1 MAHSTLVG
9 AVAKLVA
16 STGGLV
22 NILNEVDKPIEPD
35 CANGVTA
42 FSEASADDCFV
53 VEAALHSCS
62 DKGLGFLSSTDGFSD
77 VAYAQILVHCTQAPD
92 SPSDQHCLLSD
103 QARNT
108 LLKLIEL
115 GDPASAS
122 RRPAIN
128 FAKVL
133 NGCSHC
139 PLELL
144 CRLHA
149 AGLLQVED
157 YIALNVQN
165 PQAIAYLSRS
175 LFAACQL
182 RERSQ
187 HAEFTFSVFT
197 NALVGICYPELHSIG
212 ASKGVNKVCHAIL
225 ETLVQRLLKANE
237 DGQNL
242 TCCNVLSP
250 LLRNPVVNR
259 LSIRNFALELFS
271 SMLSYN
277 PVHKVTQ
284 AMSDHHKWNYKS
296 CSLWL
301 LEMYQKVMSLLTAQ
315 EVTDQLSKALH
326 SQEVN
331 WYMLLMAVSVY
342 LKFHH
347 DTTGCLTGLIERLL
361 KDAFES
367 LDMESLVGA
376 FLLARHTAQEA
387 PHFFP
392 PYASWFEKYF
402 GFSDTTYAGS
412 SKTFAFLMK
421 FLVDMVPFEQAKYLK
436 AHLQRPAYATVKC
449 RLLFQDYAALAK
461 TRLQDLEVSGHKG
474 STVSDDEEESIKL
487 RSEVEKALD
496 SFEDTGKVPRN
507 IIEASIFRKPYFT
520 GQFIPVLFEHRHFP
534 ERKEVVSKMVHAL
547 FQHGKISSAQY
558 DNFVSASKKSEE
570 GSTSE
575 GDMDLALTPFESLLA
590 QAKAAVE
597 KKKDCEDAV
606 LKVVAEIQK
615 LCQCKDEQTSD
626 TYCLEREEAPF
637 KEISDFLHF
646 VLNLC
651 LEELPSWAE
660 MVLLSLTSK
669 VVTLRALG
677 TFLWKLLIS
686 EEMSAP
692 AAPFLSQCLLQI
704 SLATEGE
711 SFEVAVHGKTY
722 SSIQEAV
729 FSELPLSSRKE
740 RVFFS
745 RIAVMYL
752 SLAGKLAGVT
762 LAPAYIPLTLLK
774 KLRFVLRRSESG
786 LFECQECRAAFQQCE
801 LSPIKDWL
809 QSAKPTTLEWVKLES
824 GISDNLNSLS
834 PIALRRDYLELV
846 SDSAGVRDMCFSILQ
861 VLVHRH
867 PVVPNSAQLQILLQN
882 LFLSSASALQGE
894 TMPIA
899 TRTLTQGFEISK
911 GSADQAEESLRFF
924 RIYCHLPPY
933 CLLVNRADH
942 CPSSESVALFK
953 SLINKFLVLCTEEE
967 SPGLILHLFRCLLQS
982 NLSQAHAIS
991 ILEECPLLTQRL
1003 IPHWKSLSS
1012 VLALESKKFEEV
1024 FRWLALMG
1032 KLFSQAEKLLKGS
1045 VEAGKKLCATSKP
1058 WLQGSVLAQSI
1069 NSLRS
1074 MPLHYSSLK
1083 PATQEATVQFLLVL
1097 CQKQAA
1103 SLDND
1108 LQKLLI
1114 QLLQANPR
1122 LCSSLDPANFEG
1134 TLFNKLLA
1142 PLEAFLCVLAS
1153 FRLLVDVLEH
1163 HEARNSCCIS
1173 TTLSIMAKIYKTNED
1188 LLCSPHVPAM
1198 LQVEGTSTVISASA
1212 RLLPVL
1218 KELPQDTLRLVPKA
1232 TVVKC
1237 PAYVQQLINM
1247 I

>member
-1 MAHSTLVG
+1 
-9 AVAKLVA
+9 
-16 STGGLV
+16 
-22 NILNEVDKPIEPD
+22 
-35 CANGVTA
+35 
-42 FSEASADDCFV
+42 
-53 VEAALHSCS
+53 
-62 DKGLGFLSSTDGFSD
+62 
-77 VAYAQILVHCTQAPD
+77 
-92 SPSDQHCLLSD
+92 
-103 QARNT
+103 
-108 LLKLIEL
+108 
-115 GDPASAS
+115 
-122 RRPAIN
+122 
-128 FAKVL
+128 
-133 NGCSHC
+133 
-139 PLELL
+139 
-144 CRLHA
+144 
-149 AGLLQVED
+149 
-157 YIALNVQN
+157 
-165 PQAIAYLSRS
+165 
-175 LFAACQL
+175 
-182 RERSQ
+182 
-187 HAEFTFSVFT
+187 
-197 NALVGICYPELHSIG
+197 
-212 ASKGVNKVCHAIL
+212 
-225 ETLVQRLLKANE
+225 
-237 DGQNL
+237 
-242 TCCNVLSP
+242 
-250 LLRNPVVNR
+250 
-259 LSIRNFALELFS
+259 
-271 SMLSYN
+271 MLSYN

-347 DTTGCLTGLIERLL
+347 DTTGCLTGLIEKLL

-367 LDMESLVGA
+367 LDMDSLVGA

-449 RLLFQDYAALAK
+449 RLLFQDYTALAK

-474 STVSDDEEESIKL
+474 STVSDDDEEESIKL
-487 RSEVEKALD
+487 RSEVGKALD
-496 SFEDTGKVPRN
+496 SFEATGKVPRN
-507 IIEASIFRKPYFT
+507 HISLFCSIFRKPYFT

-575 GDMDLALTPFESLLA
+575 GDMDLALTPFESLLV

-626 TYCLEREEAPF
+626 TYCLEQEEAPF

-651 LEELPSWAE
+651 SEELPSWAE

-669 VVTLRALG
+669 TVTLRALG

-729 FSELPLSSRKE
+729 FSELPLSSHKE
-740 RVFFS
+740 RVSFS

-752 SLAGKLAGVT
+752 NLAGKLAGVT

-786 LFECQECRAAFQQCE
+786 LFECQECCAAFQQCE

-809 QSAKPTTLEWVKLES
+809 QSAKPTTLEWVELES

-894 TMPIA
+894 TVPIA

-933 CLLVNRADH
+933 CLLVNRADD
-942 CPSSESVALFK
+942 CPSSESVPLFT

-982 NLSQAHAIS
+982 NLSRAHAIS

-1032 KLFSQAEKLLKGS
+1032 KLFSEAEKFLKGS

-1083 PATQEATVQFLLVL
+1083 PAVKTFFSFLHLSRRGDAMLLTTKSMIFCQTQETTVQFLLVL

-1108 LQKLLI
+1108 LQKLLV

-1134 TLFNKLLA
+1134 TLLNKLLA

-1153 FRLLVDVLEH
+1153 FRLLVDVLER
-1163 HEARNSCCIS
+1163 HEARNSCCIN

-1188 LLCSPHVPAM
+1188 LLCSPDVPAV

-1218 KELPQDTLRLVPKA
+1218 KELPQNTLRLVPKA

-1237 PAYVQQLINM
+1237 PVYVQQLINM